1 MTSPTTLPRTARALG
16 YSGLLPQ
23 AAAALCLAIGPAGYR
38 PVALAAAM
46 IYAALIFSFL
56 GALWWGL
63 AAAHR
68 TSAPRWIWP
77 VGVLPSIASLTVWM
91 PWVMG
96 VQALSLSLGV
106 LATGIAASALV
117 DLRLEQL
124 RLTPT
129 GWFAFRLQLSLGL
142 GALTALCALS

>member
-1 MTSPTTLPRTARALG
+1 M
-16 YSGLLPQ
+16 
-23 AAAALCLAIGPAGYR
+23 
-38 PVALAAAM
+38 V
-46 IYAALIFSFL
+46 YAALIFSFL

-68 TSAPRWIWP
+68 TSAPLWVWP
-77 VGVLPSIASLTVWM
+77 VGVLPSLASLVVWM

-96 VQALSLSLGV
+96 VQWPSLSLGV

-124 RLTPT
+124 GIPPT

-142 GALTALCALS
+142 GALTAFCALS

>member
-1 MTSPTTLPRTARALG
+1 
-16 YSGLLPQ
+16 
-23 AAAALCLAIGPAGYR
+23 
-38 PVALAAAM
+38 
-46 IYAALIFSFL
+46 
-56 GALWWGL
+56 
-63 AAAHR
+63 
-68 TSAPRWIWP
+68 
-77 VGVLPSIASLTVWM
+77 
-91 PWVMG
+91 MG